1 MRANTREINRITI
14 SLPHV
19 VALAANELSAEL
31 KVSRSELYT
40 VAMERFLIEQRR
52 DRLQAIAAEMS
63 EEYRTDRVL
72 TELTALDG
80 EEFV

>member
-1 MRANTREINRITI
+1 MRTYTREVNRITI
-14 SLPHV
+14 SLPHGI
-19 VALAANELSAEL
+19 ALAADELSAEL